1 MKRMLAAALAGFAAW
16 LAVPATTLQADVKEG
31 QPAPD
36 IKLPATQIGTILP
49 DKKDAKELALKDL
62 RGKKNVVVYF
72 FPKALTKG

>member
-1 MKRMLAAALAGFAAW
+1 MKRFLAAALAGFAAW
-16 LAVPATTLQADVKEG
+16 LGATTSVGGADVKEG

-36 IKLPATQIGTILP
+36 VELPVTQIEKILP
-49 DKKDAKELALKDL
+49 DKKDAKTLALKDL